1 MIVFPLTVLV
11 FMTLVQWGLYFH
23 AGQVVDAAAQD
34 AARAAQT
41 GPDDSNAPAAAA
53 ADLLGPAERSGL
65 LSDPLVDVRG
75 DARRVRAVVTGDV
88 VRLVPLPID
97 LRVTGTA
104 SGPVESFVSEPDRR

>member
-1 MIVFPLTVLV
+1 VIVFPLTVLV

-41 GPDDSNAPAAAA
+41 RLDDGDAAEAAA
-53 ADLLGPAERSGL
+53 ADLLRPAQRSGL
-65 LSDPLVDVRG
+65 LSDASVDVSG
-75 DARRVRAVVTGDV
+75 DAGRVRAVVTGDV
-88 VRLVPLPID
+88 IRLVPIPIV

-104 SGPVESFVSEPDRR
+104 GGPVESFVAEPDRR

>member
-34 AARAAQT
+34 AARAAQAR
-41 GPDDSNAPAAAA
+41 PDDRDGAEAAA
-53 ADLLGPAERSGL
+53 ADLLTPARRSGL
-65 LSDPLVDVRG
+65 LRDPRVDVRS
-75 DARRVRAVVTGDV
+75 DAQSVKAVVTGDV

-104 SGPVESFVSEPDRR
+104 GGPVESFVAETDRR